1 MRLCEQRPMPI
12 RPSNS
17 YCVLFDGSRFRPDEE
32 EFLEAITAY
41 RQRYRRRYPTW
52 CEVLYVL
59 LCLGYRKVAAPVPFD
74 QGLPE
79 EAVAGGLRVPPEVL
93 LGQLPAESRPQ
104 QRASA

>member
-1 MRLCEQRPMPI
+1 MPI

-17 YCVLFDGSRFRPDEE
+17 YCVLFDGTRFRPDEE

-52 CEVLYVL
+52 CEALYVL
-59 LCLGYRKVAAPVPFD
+59 LCLGYRKVAAAVPFD

-79 EAVAGGLRVPPEVL
+79 EAVVGGPRVSPAVL
-93 LGQLPAESRPQ
+93 LGQVSEGSRSQ